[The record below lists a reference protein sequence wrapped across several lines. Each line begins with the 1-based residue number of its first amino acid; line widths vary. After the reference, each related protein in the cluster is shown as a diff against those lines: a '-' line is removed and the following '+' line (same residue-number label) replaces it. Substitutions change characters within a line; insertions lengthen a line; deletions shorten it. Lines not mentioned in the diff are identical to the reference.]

1 MMRHFTKTLNKSVA
15 LVLSLALLTPL
26 LFALLTVAGIGT
38 PTASAAIS
46 DSAAT
51 KACKAYLAKLNN
63 VSADDIPNDF
73 RDLEPCKV
81 GYKAGYDNVN
91 QNDTSKACT
100 TSSKNQGMCINAY
113 KLGQS
118 DAKKASG
125 TKQPSAAQIKTAAQ
139 KACKPWNDQE
149 GVSKDD
155 RTKNYTACVAGY
167 TGQKNGKST
176 TDACRSYSGVANKAC
191 LQGHDNAV
199 NGARVVPTSGG
210 AGTAGQQSSSSS
222 NTSSDGSGEDD
233 SKLDCD
239 LGVESTF
246 GDSSSNVANTAS
258 NAAYMF
264 NPFNWA
270 FCGVTKALVGMVD
283 WLDSSIN
290 SMLSVGSPGNSSEP
304 SQIFATSSGR
314 CADGGACQGYYQA
327 WESFRNIAL
336 GLMVI
341 AGLLVL
347 IGQALGMEILDAY
360 TIRKVLP
367 RLLIAAIGITLSWQ
381 FMHFAVELTNDL
393 GYGIRR
399 LIYSPFSEL
408 DGQIGINF
416 GDSFA
421 LVILGGIGWFIT
433 GAAYMMLLVGTALLS
448 LFIAFLILVLRE
460 IIILALII
468 FAPIAI
474 VCYILPNT
482 QKVWKLW
489 QNSFLGALLMFPL
502 ISAFIALGRVF
513 STVALTGDNS
523 LLQSSVGFMAYFV
536 PYFMIAKT
544 PQYAGGAVG
553 QIGGFVN
560 GASQGM
566 FQGLGKKRRAISG
579 ERTKAMR
586 SGGLYRNDFM
596 KFKMPETIGGK
607 KLPSRIAGK
616 ETSLS
621 KMANTAGAW
630 SLDFDEQ
637 ARVKAGETRLGRG
650 LFGRSSDIMKSEIMA
665 ATIQQSGKAM
675 QESNMH
681 YQAGRAA
688 AGLHGYY
695 ASGLDAGARKQL
707 DTRYGTEFETYMDD
721 SGVEQRRATAW
732 RAPEGK
738 NELEDVATLLSSATG
753 TSTAAISAREA
764 GQGLGANAAYLGN
777 LKGAG
782 KEETQRADTRLVGLM
797 SAAKAGRLESKDIT
811 ANHNAIMDAAL
822 ATGDAVKIRDAREQS
837 SRETALLQD
846 LSAPKRPSLGRGY
859 GIEFKA
865 DGRAEDMYADP
876 TSDKAQD
883 SIARQGTQDL
893 NSMKSEELDL
903 DKGSGQA
910 WAAALSEYEMAVDPD
925 SKEIKIVTEN
935 GERIRKTSQKA
946 IDRAR
951 AVKAELKG
959 AYDFNYGDADVRRKL
974 EATWVAAGHELE
986 ELRSRGVTP
995 DRRVADQQ
1003 QQQQQQGNQGQDQGG
1018 GPGGPPS

>member
-1 MMRHFTKTLNKSVA
+1 MMRHFTKTLTKPVA
-15 LVLSLALLTPL
+15 LVLSLVLLTPL
-26 LFALLTVAGIGT
+26 LFALLTVAGVGA

-73 RDLEPCKV
+73 RDLEPCKT
-81 GYKAGYDNVN
+81 GYKAGYDNMN

-118 DAKKASG
+118 DAKKATG
-125 TKQPSAAQIKTAAQ
+125 TKKPSAAEIKSAAQ
-139 KACKPWNDQE
+139 KACKPWNDQD

-176 TDACRSYSGVANKAC
+176 TDSCRSYSGVSNKAC

-199 NGARVVPTSGG
+199 NGKKVVPSSGG
-210 AGTAGQQSSSSS
+210 AGTATPTPT
-222 NTSSDGSGEDD
+222 NPADTASDGSGEDD

-246 GDSSSNVANTAS
+246 GDSSSSVSQTAS

-264 NPFNWA
+264 NPFNWV

-304 SQIFATSSGR
+304 NQIFASSSGK
-314 CADGGACQGYYQA
+314 CADGGACEGYYQA

-367 RLLIAAIGITLSWQ
+367 RLLIAAIAITLSWQ
-381 FMHFAVELTNDL
+381 LMHFAVELTNDL

-399 LIYSPFSEL
+399 LIYTPFSDL
-408 DGQIGINF
+408 DAQIGINF

-421 LVILGGIGWFIT
+421 LVILGGIGWFVT

-460 IIILALII
+460 IVILALII

-474 VCYILPNT
+474 VAYILPNT
-482 QKVWKLW
+482 QKVWKIWLT
-489 QNSFLGALLMFPL
+489 SFAGALLMFPM
-502 ISAFIALGRVF
+502 ISALIALGRVF

-544 PQYAGGAVG
+544 PQYAGGAIG
-553 QIGGFVN
+553 QLGGAVN
-560 GASQGM
+560 GATQGM

-586 SGGLYRNDFM
+586 SGGLYRDDFM
-596 KFKMPETIGGK
+596 KFKMPETIGGR
-607 KLPSRIAGK
+607 KLPSRLAGK
-616 ETSLS
+616 ESSVS
-621 KMANTAGAW
+621 KLANLAGAY
-630 SLDFDEQ
+630 SLDLDEQ
-637 ARVKAGETRLGRG
+637 ARVKAGETKWGRG

-675 QESNMH
+675 QEANMH
-681 YQAGRAA
+681 YQGGRAA

-707 DTRYGTEFETYMDD
+707 DSRYGTAFETYMDD
-721 SGVEQRRATAW
+721 SGVEQTRATAW

-753 TSTAAISAREA
+753 TSSAAISAREA

-777 LKGAG
+777 LKGSG

-797 SAAKAGRLESKDIT
+797 SAAKAGRLESKDIVG
-811 ANHNAIMDAAL
+811 NHNAIMQAAL
-822 ATGDAVKIRDAREQS
+822 ATGDEVKIRDAREQA

-846 LSAPKRPSLGRGY
+846 LSAAKRPSLGRGY

-865 DGRAEDMYADP
+865 DGTAADMYADP
-876 TSDKAQD
+876 TSEKAQD
-883 SIARQGTQDL
+883 SIARHGTQDI

-925 SKEIKIVTEN
+925 SNEIKIVTEN
-935 GERIRKTSQKA
+935 GEQKRKTSQKA

-959 AYDFNYGDADVRRKL
+959 AYAFNYGDADVRRKI
-974 EATWVAAGHELE
+974 EATWETAGLELKDLRPE
-986 ELRSRGVTP
+986 EAVKP
-995 DRRVADQQ
+995 DPRVAQQ
-1003 QQQQQQGNQGQDQGG
+1003 QQQQQQQQDDQSQGG
-1018 GPGGPPS
+1018 GQQT